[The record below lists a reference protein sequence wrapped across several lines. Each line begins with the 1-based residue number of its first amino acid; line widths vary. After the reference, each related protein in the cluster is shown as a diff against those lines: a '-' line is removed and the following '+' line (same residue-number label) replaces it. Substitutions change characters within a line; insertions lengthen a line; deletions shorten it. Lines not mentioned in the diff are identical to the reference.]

1 MAALSSESLVEP
13 DAAGDPATERR
24 TTITPLPVHLPRV
37 SIGMPVYNGAR
48 YLERAIDS
56 LLAQTFS
63 DVEIVVSDNASTD
76 GTRDIIRRAAERD
89 PRVRYS
95 FNEANRGLVWNHRRV
110 IALARGEYFMFAP
123 HDDWFAEDY
132 VERCVELLDARP
144 DVTYAFSET
153 ILVDEAGQEV
163 GRERVRQRVADASP
177 STRFWD
183 LLVVQ
188 GGVNWYG
195 MARRELFAR
204 IAPYRPVPR
213 SERIV
218 LAELALWG
226 PFALVP
232 GRLYFRRVHDG
243 QATALRRSRRAEA
256 AVLDPRRTAGFRSR
270 EVVLVAEYALGFLE
284 AVLRAP
290 LGMRERLRAL
300 RVYARWL
307 VGHVPGL
314 AVADPRARDLDIE
327 RTGSAELP
335 AGRTGIG
342 Y

>member
-1 MAALSSESLVEP
+1 MHRP
-13 DAAGDPATERR
+13 K
-24 TTITPLPVHLPRV
+24 V
-37 SIGMPVYNGAR
+37 SIGVPVYNGGQF
-48 YLERAIDS
+48 LERAIDS
-56 LLAQTFS
+56 LLSQTFA
-63 DVEIVVSDNASTD
+63 DLEIVVSDNASTD
-76 GTRDIIRRAAERD
+76 DSRDIIRRAAKRD

-95 FNEANRGLVWNHRRV
+95 FNEVNRGLVWNHRRV

-144 DVTYAFSET
+144 DVTYALSEA
-153 ILVDEAGQEV
+153 ILVDAEAREI
-163 GRERVRQRVADASP
+163 GRERLRQRVDDPSP

-195 MARRELFAR
+195 LARRELFAR
-204 IAPYRPVPR
+204 IGRYRSVPR

-226 PFALVP
+226 PFGVVP
-232 GRLYFRRVHDG
+232 GRLYFRRVHEG

-256 AVLDPRRTAGFRSR
+256 VVLDPRRSAGIRGR
-270 EVVLVAEYALGFLE
+270 EVVLIAEYALGFLE
-284 AVLRAP
+284 AVVRAP
-290 LGMRERLRAL
+290 LSIGERARAL
-300 RVYARWL
+300 RSYARWL
-307 VGHVPGL
+307 LGHVPGF
-314 AVADPRARDLDIE
+314 AIADPRARDLEIE